1 MLGPGLGW
9 EAANPG
15 GSTSPALHRPRGRA
29 CAGRGPACLFCRH
42 GRPGRPSGSSVLPRR
57 PPGPRLQKPGVP
69 PPDWVESPIP
79 GPGAATVSSSVT
91 VSLEGSRAAS
101 CLDRRRSQEVLMTGT
116 PAPLFV
122 SPGSRGGGALG
133 SLLGGTQPCV
143 PRDGRGP
150 PGAAPRS
157 LLSVPLGS
165 QPTDPGTGSVYR
177 ASEAGPPCVLSS
189 GQDARAWV
197 GAPRAWTVDMGPL
210 DVAGPPDPS
219 DLGTRWEAGAW
230 PTCPSGGPHPVTRPR
245 VRKHQVGWAWAQGC
259 AM

>member
-9 EAANPG
+9 EATNPG

-57 PPGPRLQKPGVP
+57 PPGPRLQKPVVP

-143 PRDGRGP
+143 PRDRRGP

-177 ASEAGPPCVLSS
+177 ASAAGPPCVLSS

-197 GAPRAWTVDMGPL
+197 GAPRARWARSTWPDHQTQVTLGQGGRQVPGPL
-210 DVAGPPDPS
+210 A
-219 DLGTRWEAGAW
+219 
-230 PTCPSGGPHPVTRPR
+230 PR
-245 VRKHQVGWAWAQGC
+245 VVPTR
-259 AM
+259 